1 MLELYKVAHRNDPYF
16 TLKNLLLELR
26 STYRFDI
33 VMAIQFTHDNA
44 NPYVRIS
51 SKLKQ
56 RANHIDYNYML
67 NISNYEQSLLR
78 LMCEKR
84 STVYYSIEPDETV
97 GAESPDG
104 TQWQVLTPEAKME
117 IYYPLYDEEGIDIIG
132 CLYLCSL
139 YDTKYNKDRFV
150 SDYRLNMI
158 NTLVYKLYNESKT
171 SQHVITLLR
180 LFDDFLLKNNP
191 HMLRHH
197 YNVAYWSLKV
207 ADELGMKPE
216 DKEALYFACLL
227 HDIGDIYISGEILN
241 KKGKLT
247 DLEYQIEK
255 NHVIYGANLVKE
267 ILKPEPKREEIAK
280 YILQHHERYDG
291 KGYPYGLK
299 GKNIELASRII
310 MVADAVD
317 AMLSKRSYKSAKT
330 LAETIQELKLNKG
343 TQFDPGVVDVMIR
356 VLYERSAAKLNI
368 RNVPILISTLKVI
381 TPSGSR
387 LIQGTLI
394 PKDNN
399 YEFHPNYVSELD
411 MLDWGEMMTITLYYV
426 ASQDIIEYDATL
438 QRVENGIIYLSRLES
453 SYSSLSYSLY
463 WELEGLLYINESTFI
478 QIKGTRISSEALSFV
493 ASEDVADLI
502 HVEEHYV
509 IELYFENNES
519 EKIPGKVTQ
528 HFKAGVDDL
537 FYFTYENIPDST
549 RERIIRQIIR
559 KQAQLRL
566 HFLFD
571 ASGDEE

>member
-1 MLELYKVAHRNDPYF
+1 MLELFKVTHRNDPYV

-33 VMAIQFTHDNA
+33 VMAIQFTNVNE

-51 SKLKQ
+51 AKLIQ

-67 NISNYEQSLLR
+67 NISNYETSMFH

-84 STVYYSIEPDETV
+84 SAVYYNIEDDGV
-97 GAESPDG
+97 DGAESLDS
-104 TQWQVLTPEAKME
+104 TRWQPLDSDAKME
-117 IYYPLYDEEGIDIIG
+117 IYYPLFDEESNDIIG

-139 YDTKYNKDRFV
+139 YETRYNKERFAG
-150 SDYRLNMI
+150 DYRLSII
-158 NTLVYKLYNESKT
+158 NTLIYRLYSESKT
-171 SQHVITLLR
+171 SQQVITLLK
-180 LFDDFLLKNNP
+180 LFDDFLIKNNP

-227 HDIGDIYISGEILN
+227 HDIGEIYISGDILN
-241 KKGKLT
+241 KSGKLS

-255 NHVIYGANLVKE
+255 NHVIYGANLIKQ
-267 ILKPEPKREEIAK
+267 ILKPDPRREDIAK

-299 GKNIELASRII
+299 GKNIDLASRII

-317 AMLSKRSYKSAKT
+317 SMMSRRSYKSSKS
-330 LAETIQELKLNKG
+330 LAETIQELKQNKG

-368 RNVPILISTLKVI
+368 KNVPILISTLKVI
-381 TPSGSR
+381 SPSGSK

-394 PKDNN
+394 PKDT
-399 YEFHPNYVSELD
+399 YFEFHPNYVSELD
-411 MLDWGEMMTITLYYV
+411 MLDWGETMSLTLYYV
-426 ASQDIIEYDATL
+426 ANQDIIEYDAAL
-438 QRVENGIIYLSRLES
+438 LKVENGVIYLSKLES

-463 WELEGLLYINESTFI
+463 WELEGLLYINESTFV
-478 QIKGTRISSEALSFV
+478 QIKGTRISSDALSFV
-493 ASEDVADLI
+493 ASDDVAGLI
-502 HVEEHYV
+502 IVDEHYS
-509 IELYFENNES
+509 ITLYFENNES
-519 EKIPGKVTQ
+519 EIISGRVTQ

-549 RERIIRQIIR
+549 RERIIRHIIR

-571 ASGDEE
+571 ASSEEK